1 MPEIVLTNI
10 TKSWPRAGGKKGER
24 TVGVDN
30 LNLTIK
36 DRGFITLL
44 GPSGCGK
51 TTTLRM
57 IAGLETP
64 TSGKITIGGKVVFD
78 SEKGINIS
86 PDKRNVGFLFQN
98 YALWPHMTVYK
109 NIAFGLENMKWKKE
123 DIKARVTE
131 LLAMLKID
139 ELGDRY
145 PSELSGG
152 QQQRVAIARALVNRP
167 QVLLLDEPLGALDLR
182 LRKDMQNELKNIQ
195 QRMGITFI
203 YVTHDQEEALTM
215 SDTIVVMNKGKIQQI
230 GTPEDIYNEPKNAFV
245 ADFIGESNIIDGIM
259 RADGVVEIFNRRFQC
274 LDKGFEKDE
283 PVDVVI
289 RPEDVDIVDEAAG
302 QLKGT
307 VTNVTFKGMHY
318 DIIVDFYG
326 FKWLIQTTDF
336 CPEGSHI
343 GIKIDPDGFH
353 VMKKSHYSGM
363 FGDYSS
369 YSEEYD
375 EIGDATYDPDQE
387 EDPREDPDE
396 EE

>member
-131 LLAMLKID
+131 LLTMLKID

-152 QQQRVAIARALVNRP
+152 QQQRVAIARAIVTHP
-167 QVLLLDEPLGALDLR
+167 KLLLADEPTGSLDSHRSVEIMKL
-182 LRKDMQNELKNIQ
+182 LQKLNDEE
-195 QRMGITFI
+195 GITVVL
-203 YVTHDQEEALTM
+203 VTHEPDMAKYAKRIVHFVDGTVASDQE
-215 SDTIVVMNKGKIQQI
+215 NK
-230 GTPEDIYNEPKNAFV
+230 P
-245 ADFIGESNIIDGIM
+245 
-259 RADGVVEIFNRRFQC
+259 C
-274 LDKGFEKDE
+274 
-283 PVDVVI
+283 
-289 RPEDVDIVDEAAG
+289 
-302 QLKGT
+302 
-307 VTNVTFKGMHY
+307 
-318 DIIVDFYG
+318 
-326 FKWLIQTTDF
+326 
-336 CPEGSHI
+336 
-343 GIKIDPDGFH
+343 
-353 VMKKSHYSGM
+353 
-363 FGDYSS
+363 
-369 YSEEYD
+369 
-375 EIGDATYDPDQE
+375 
-387 EDPREDPDE
+387 
-396 EE
+396 